1 MAAPFN
7 KIRSKV
13 DRAVAAYL
21 ISVGAGG
28 PDDTVPANTR
38 QPKTPTNTTVRAT
51 LSIAEV
57 HFTAVRR
64 VKLQISIK
72 GSAVLNPGEPN
83 PDGTGRKAFDDR
95 ISAVYDAMMQSDDG
109 ETLRFTARAITAAG
123 RAMAVSVQ
131 PGNPASDQFA
141 ANNADMVDFTCQA
154 VYDMGEGDGEASDE
168 ASSWEEILLFD
179 ILASPS
185 NVD

>member
-1 MAAPFN
+1 MSAPFN
-7 KIRSKV
+7 KLRSKV
-13 DRAVAAYL
+13 DRAIAAYL

-38 QPKTPTNTTVRAT
+38 LPKAPTNTTVRST
-51 LSIAEV
+51 LSISEV
-57 HFTAVRR
+57 PMTGIRR

-72 GSAVLNPGEPN
+72 GSALIDPNEPN
-83 PDGTGRKAFDDR
+83 IDEARKAFDDR
-95 ISAVYDAMMQSDDG
+95 IAAVYDAMMQSADG
-109 ETLRFTARAITAAG
+109 QTLRDTAAAITAAG

-131 PGNPASDQFA
+131 PGDPASDLFA

-154 VYDMGEGDGEASDE
+154 VYDMGEGDGEADSE
-168 ASSWEEILLFD
+168 GSSWHEILLFD
-179 ILASPS
+179 IIASPS

>member
-7 KIRSKV
+7 KLRSKV
-13 DRAVAAYL
+13 DRAICAYL

-38 QPKTPTNTTVRAT
+38 IPKTATNTTVRST
-51 LSIAEV
+51 LSMAEV
-57 HFTAVRR
+57 PMTAIRR

-72 GSAVLNPGEPN
+72 GSALINPGEPN
-83 PDGTGRKAFDDR
+83 PDEARKAFDDR
-95 ISAVYDAMMQSDDG
+95 IAAVYDAMMQTTDG
-109 ETLRFTARAITAAG
+109 ETLRSTALAITAAG
-123 RAMAVSVQ
+123 RAMAVSQQ
-131 PGNPASDQFA
+131 PGNPASDLFA